1 MKLLG
6 IALLAMSGSAFAS
19 SNAYD
24 LKMDLSLDGKH
35 VSSPRV
41 VVKEGEPAT
50 VTQENGSKKQFIEV
64 IATEGSIQNHKGIL
78 MKFTVGTIG
87 ENGERT
93 IVAKP
98 QVLAKEGEPAKI
110 TQSDTK
116 SGVEH
121 LSLSVVAKKT
131 TL

>member
-1 MKLLG
+1 MKLLE
-6 IALLAMSGSAFAS
+6 IVLFAVSTSAFAS

-41 VVKEGEPAT
+41 VVNEGEPAI
-50 VTQENGSKKQFIEV
+50 VTQDNGAKKLSIEV
-64 IATEGSIQNHKGIL
+64 VATEGSIQNHQGI
-78 MKFTVGTIG
+78 MMRFAISTIG

-93 IVAKP
+93 VIARP
-98 QVLAKEGEPAKI
+98 QILAKEGEPAKI
-110 TQSDTK
+110 TQSDSK
-116 SGVEH
+116 SGSEQ
-121 LSLSVVAKKT
+121 LSISVTAHKT